1 MNTVDR
7 ARRDVLTMLVI
18 EAAKQTGRIP
28 DIVELGRAYH
38 LKYDDQMVKSA
49 VNRWEERGW
58 LIISRLLDGSVACAL
73 KPSCYADALGEVFD
87 LWDASVFSI
96 SWEKE
101 ELLTD
106 AGPEEAIPVREGWKL
121 LFVERAISQG
131 NEAQPAEEDASVSF
145 INNFSPTNT
154 VEAHKSSQLPT
165 WISILVALAI
175 GLVTIAIMKGW
186 L

>member
-38 LKYDDQMVKSA
+38 LKHDDQMVKSA
-49 VNRWEERGW
+49 VTRWEERGW

-106 AGPEEAIPVREGWKL
+106 ADPDEAIPIRDGWKL
-121 LFVERAISQG
+121 LFVER
-131 NEAQPAEEDASVSF
+131 EESGRNASRPLEEGGTVSF

-154 VEAHKSSQLPT
+154 VEAPKSSQTPT
-165 WISILVALAI
+165 WIGILVALAI

>member
-7 ARRDVLTMLVI
+7 ARRDVLTILVI
-18 EAAKQTGRIP
+18 EAAKLTGRIP

-38 LKYDDQMVKSA
+38 LKHDDQMVKSA

-87 LWDASVFSI
+87 LWGASIFSI
-96 SWEKE
+96 NWEKE

-106 AGPEEAIPVREGWKL
+106 AAPDETIPVREGWKL
-121 LFVERAISQG
+121 LFVEPEASLKK
-131 NEAQPAEEDASVSF
+131 EAQPAEEAASVSF
-145 INNFSPTNT
+145 INNFSPINA
-154 VEAHKSSQLPT
+154 VEAPKSSPMAA

-175 GLVTIAIMKGW
+175 GSITIAIMKGW

>member
-7 ARRDVLTMLVI
+7 ARRDVLTILVI

-28 DIVELGRAYH
+28 DIVKLGRAYH
-38 LKYDDQMVKSA
+38 LKHDDQMVKSA

-58 LIISRLLDGSVACAL
+58 LIISRLLDGSVVCGL
-73 KPSCYADALGEVFD
+73 KPSCYADALAEVFE

-106 AGPEEAIPVREGWKL
+106 ADQNEAIPIRDGWKL
-121 LFVERAISQG
+121 LFVE
-131 NEAQPAEEDASVSF
+131 PDASKRNEPSLATEAAGVSF
-145 INNFSPTNT
+145 INNFAPTNM
-154 VEAHKSSQLPT
+154 VEAPKSSQIPT
-165 WISILVALAI
+165 WIGILVALAI
-175 GLVTIAIMKGW
+175 GLVTIAITKGW